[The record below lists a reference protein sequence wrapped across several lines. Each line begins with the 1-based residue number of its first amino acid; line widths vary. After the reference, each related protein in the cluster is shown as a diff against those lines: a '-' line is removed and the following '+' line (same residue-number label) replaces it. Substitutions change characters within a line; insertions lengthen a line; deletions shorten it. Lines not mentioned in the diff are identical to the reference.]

1 MSASSNVEE
10 ILPLSPFQQGL
21 YFHAGFDRG
30 APDAYGV
37 QYVLDLEGPLNVR
50 ALGEAARAVLNRHS
64 ALRAVFR
71 QRASGEPV
79 QVVQRAIPLRF
90 TRLDLLPLAEE
101 ERHAA
106 LEEFL
111 AKERAVG
118 YDLGRAPLIRFA
130 LVRVAPRRYRFA
142 LMNHHI
148 LLDGWSMPV
157 LLGELFREYA
167 DRNAGGS
174 GDVLPPPAGQY
185 RDHLGWLSTRDSAA
199 AETAWRDAFA
209 GLDGPTLLAPPE
221 GTGTP
226 GTPQRLT
233 VSLDTERLNLLT
245 DWARGAGV
253 TVSTVV
259 RAAWGMALAR
269 LTGRTDVVLGATVS
283 GRPPELP
290 GVESIVGL
298 FINTVPV
305 RITLDPAEPVRELLR
320 RTQAEQT
327 ALLAHDHLGLVDI
340 HRATGHAALFDTVV
354 LMQNYPFD
362 RAEFDKLAT
371 GLTLRDVRAHDG
383 AHYPLRLVALPTG
396 DGLDLHLDHRPEV
409 VAAVTARAVADAL
422 VRMLDR
428 LTGRAGEV
436 LVRDWDAGTFTG
448 DSAGPVHGE
457 RREPPA
463 VTLPELF
470 AEQVARTPEAVA
482 VVDDGDG
489 SSLTYAELDTRAAS
503 LARVLVDAGV
513 GPESF
518 VAVLLPRSTDL
529 VTALL
534 AVHKA
539 GGAYLPIDPDYPADR
554 IRYMLDDARPTA
566 LVTASSV
573 AVPEGPVHTVLIDAP
588 RPGPGLVS
596 PVAVRPEHP
605 AYVIYTSGST
615 GRPKGVVVPH
625 AGIVNRLLWMQD
637 HYGLTPGEG
646 VLQKTSASFDVS
658 VWEFFWPLIT
668 GARLVLARPGGQGDP
683 QHIADLVR
691 REGVT
696 TVHFVPSM
704 LQAFLADPA
713 AADCTGLRRVLCS
726 GEALSGDARDRFFR
740 TLPDVE
746 LHNLYGPT
754 EASVDVTAHAC
765 DPKDTGPTVPIGE
778 PVRNT
783 GLHILDTWLRPV
795 APGVPGEL
803 YLSGI
808 QLARGYWDRPALTAE
823 RFVADPFD
831 TTGSGTRM
839 YRTGDI
845 VRRTTDGH
853 LEYLGRTD
861 DQVKIR
867 GFRIEP
873 GEIET
878 ALTSLT
884 GIAQATVIVREDR
897 PGDPRITA
905 YLVPSAGSTPE
916 PHQLKASLAAV
927 LPDHMVPAAFVTL
940 DALPLTP
947 NGKLD
952 RKALPTPG
960 TDRTPRIIRAPRTPR
975 EETLC
980 RLFADILGTEEVG
993 IDDNFFDL
1001 GGHSLLATR
1010 LISRIRTE
1018 LDVDLDIRTIFEAPT
1033 PALLAARCGADDRHR
1048 PVLTRA
1054 PRTGDVPLAFGQTR
1068 LWFLDQLEGP
1078 SATYNLSFALR
1089 LSGPLDMT
1097 AIQRAAMD
1105 VLARH
1110 ESLRTVFRVSDG
1122 GPVQH
1127 VLEVDELPV
1136 PLRTVATSPDGL
1148 DREMAAETAKGF
1160 RIATELPL
1168 RITLFEESEQE
1179 HVLLVVVHHLV
1190 SDGWSLAPLARD
1202 LATAYTART
1211 QHTEPD
1217 WEPLPVQYADYTLWQ
1232 RELLGDA
1239 NDPTS
1244 LAAEQLTYW
1253 EKTLTG
1259 LPEHTPLPHDHP
1271 RPTQATYRGAT
1282 TPITLTP
1289 QLHTQLNQLARDNG
1303 ATLYMVLQAGLA
1315 TLLTRLGAG
1324 TDIPIGSP
1332 IAGRTDE
1339 GLDNLIGFFVNTLV
1353 LRTDTSNDPTFT
1365 TLLHRVRD
1373 TDLAAYAH
1381 QDLPFE
1387 KLVEHLNPTRTL
1399 TTHPLFQT
1407 ALVLQNNTPPQLHL
1421 PHLTITPT
1429 HLPTTTAKFDL
1440 TLDLTETPNGIHGT
1454 LEYATDL
1461 FTHTTA
1467 HNLTQWFTRLLT
1479 AAARNPGTPIS
1490 ALPLLSP
1497 REYEELTTS
1506 GPYTAPAHSVPHRFR
1521 EQVRRTPDATAVVAG
1536 DHRLSYAELDA
1547 RTDALAARLTRHG
1560 VKAETPVAVL
1570 MDRSAELVVAL
1581 LAILKAGGCYLP
1593 LHPALP
1599 PEQRAHLLD
1608 ETGCRLLLTD
1618 PERDEEPNGAAVV
1631 LTVTRD
1637 EDRAP
1642 DTGTPTGEL
1651 IHPDQLAYLMYTSGS
1666 TGRPKG
1672 VAVRHRDVVAL
1683 AHDHRWQNSHERV
1696 LLHSPH
1702 SFDASTYE
1710 LWVPLLNGGQV
1721 VVAPA
1726 GRLEADSF
1734 GRLIERH
1741 KVTGM
1746 WLTAGLFRALADEAP
1761 ESFRLLSELWTG
1773 GDAVSPA
1780 AVHRVHRAC
1789 PGLRIVNGYGP
1800 TETTTFAA
1808 AHPVARAA
1816 EPATTV
1822 PIGRPLDGMAAYVL
1836 DGRLQPVPPGVPG
1849 ELYLTGAQLARG
1861 YWDRP
1866 ALTAERFVADPFDTT
1881 GSGTRM
1887 YRTGDIV
1894 RRTTDG

>member
-233 VSLDTERLNLLT
+233 VSLDTERLNRLT

-566 LVTASSV
+566 LVTASSIPV
-573 AVPEGPVHTVLIDAP
+573 PECAAPIITLDTVEAVPGPLAA
-588 RPGPGLVS
+588 
-596 PVAVRPEHP
+596 VAVRPEHP

-668 GARLVLARPGGQGDP
+668 GARLVLARPGGQREPGYV
-683 QHIADLVR
+683 ADVIGR
-691 REGVT
+691 AGVT

-765 DPKDTGPTVPIGE
+765 DPKDTGP
-778 PVRNT
+778 
-783 GLHILDTWLRPV
+783 
-795 APGVPGEL
+795 
-803 YLSGI
+803 
-808 QLARGYWDRPALTAE
+808 
-823 RFVADPFD
+823 
-831 TTGSGTRM
+831 
-839 YRTGDI
+839 
-845 VRRTTDGH
+845 
-853 LEYLGRTD
+853 
-861 DQVKIR
+861 
-867 GFRIEP
+867 
-873 GEIET
+873 
-878 ALTSLT
+878 
-884 GIAQATVIVREDR
+884 
-897 PGDPRITA
+897 
-905 YLVPSAGSTPE
+905 
-916 PHQLKASLAAV
+916 
-927 LPDHMVPAAFVTL
+927 
-940 DALPLTP
+940 
-947 NGKLD
+947 
-952 RKALPTPG
+952 
-960 TDRTPRIIRAPRTPR
+960 
-975 EETLC
+975 
-980 RLFADILGTEEVG
+980 
-993 IDDNFFDL
+993 
-1001 GGHSLLATR
+1001 
-1010 LISRIRTE
+1010 
-1018 LDVDLDIRTIFEAPT
+1018 
-1033 PALLAARCGADDRHR
+1033 
-1048 PVLTRA
+1048 
-1054 PRTGDVPLAFGQTR
+1054 
-1068 LWFLDQLEGP
+1068 
-1078 SATYNLSFALR
+1078 
-1089 LSGPLDMT
+1089 
-1097 AIQRAAMD
+1097 
-1105 VLARH
+1105 
-1110 ESLRTVFRVSDG
+1110 
-1122 GPVQH
+1122 
-1127 VLEVDELPV
+1127 
-1136 PLRTVATSPDGL
+1136 
-1148 DREMAAETAKGF
+1148 
-1160 RIATELPL
+1160 
-1168 RITLFEESEQE
+1168 
-1179 HVLLVVVHHLV
+1179 
-1190 SDGWSLAPLARD
+1190 
-1202 LATAYTART
+1202 
-1211 QHTEPD
+1211 
-1217 WEPLPVQYADYTLWQ
+1217 
-1232 RELLGDA
+1232 
-1239 NDPTS
+1239 
-1244 LAAEQLTYW
+1244 
-1253 EKTLTG
+1253 
-1259 LPEHTPLPHDHP
+1259 
-1271 RPTQATYRGAT
+1271 
-1282 TPITLTP
+1282 
-1289 QLHTQLNQLARDNG
+1289 
-1303 ATLYMVLQAGLA
+1303 
-1315 TLLTRLGAG
+1315 
-1324 TDIPIGSP
+1324 
-1332 IAGRTDE
+1332 
-1339 GLDNLIGFFVNTLV
+1339 
-1353 LRTDTSNDPTFT
+1353 
-1365 TLLHRVRD
+1365 
-1373 TDLAAYAH
+1373 
-1381 QDLPFE
+1381 
-1387 KLVEHLNPTRTL
+1387 
-1399 TTHPLFQT
+1399 
-1407 ALVLQNNTPPQLHL
+1407 
-1421 PHLTITPT
+1421 
-1429 HLPTTTAKFDL
+1429 
-1440 TLDLTETPNGIHGT
+1440 
-1454 LEYATDL
+1454 
-1461 FTHTTA
+1461 
-1467 HNLTQWFTRLLT
+1467 
-1479 AAARNPGTPIS
+1479 
-1490 ALPLLSP
+1490 
-1497 REYEELTTS
+1497 
-1506 GPYTAPAHSVPHRFR
+1506 
-1521 EQVRRTPDATAVVAG
+1521 
-1536 DHRLSYAELDA
+1536 
-1547 RTDALAARLTRHG
+1547 
-1560 VKAETPVAVL
+1560 
-1570 MDRSAELVVAL
+1570 
-1581 LAILKAGGCYLP
+1581 
-1593 LHPALP
+1593 
-1599 PEQRAHLLD
+1599 
-1608 ETGCRLLLTD
+1608 
-1618 PERDEEPNGAAVV
+1618 
-1631 LTVTRD
+1631 
-1637 EDRAP
+1637 
-1642 DTGTPTGEL
+1642 
-1651 IHPDQLAYLMYTSGS
+1651 
-1666 TGRPKG
+1666 
-1672 VAVRHRDVVAL
+1672 
-1683 AHDHRWQNSHERV
+1683 
-1696 LLHSPH
+1696 
-1702 SFDASTYE
+1702 
-1710 LWVPLLNGGQV
+1710 
-1721 VVAPA
+1721 
-1726 GRLEADSF
+1726 
-1734 GRLIERH
+1734 
-1741 KVTGM
+1741 
-1746 WLTAGLFRALADEAP
+1746 
-1761 ESFRLLSELWTG
+1761 
-1773 GDAVSPA
+1773 
-1780 AVHRVHRAC
+1780 
-1789 PGLRIVNGYGP
+1789 
-1800 TETTTFAA
+1800 
-1808 AHPVARAA
+1808 
-1816 EPATTV
+1816 
-1822 PIGRPLDGMAAYVL
+1822 
-1836 DGRLQPVPPGVPG
+1836 
-1849 ELYLTGAQLARG
+1849 
-1861 YWDRP
+1861 
-1866 ALTAERFVADPFDTT
+1866 
-1881 GSGTRM
+1881 
-1887 YRTGDIV
+1887 
-1894 RRTTDG
+1894 